1 MRSRKV
7 YSRSMRQTAGT
18 AAVLLLC
25 VLSNP
30 SAVAMT
36 GLPEVDEILREE
48 HLNLSYDETGH
59 GRLTAAIA
67 AIEDALDLPEGFRAS
82 RERDVE
88 ALPMAVCDAELA
100 TLLSQF
106 HFILANAFLDEPQA
120 IEEAYLC
127 GKHWG
132 LKSLRLNPRFA
143 AAEGDGFAEAVA
155 WVTDVGALYW
165 TSLNWL
171 RTVELNNLAAVGSGV
186 LSKTRAMLER
196 ALDLDPSY
204 YACGPSR
211 ALGSFWGGLPRKP
224 FGTYRKNLDRAFEY
238 FAPLLDTDS
247 CDDTAGACAAYLEN
261 RLNYV
266 QFVLV
271 EQREWPEAA
280 QHLTALLLLPAGD
293 LYPLENALALE
304 KASALLLEIEEHL

>member
-1 MRSRKV
+1 MKRVGTRATLMGRTV
-7 YSRSMRQTAGT
+7 YAATLLFLCLLAQPATAE
-18 AAVLLLC
+18 
-25 VLSNP
+25 
-30 SAVAMT
+30 T
-36 GLPEVDEILREE
+36 GLPEVDGILRQE
-48 HLNLSYDETGH
+48 HLILSYDETGH
-59 GRLTAAIA
+59 RQLIA
-67 AIEDALDLPEGFRAS
+67 AITAIEEALELPVGFRAT
-82 RERDVE
+82 RERDIE
-88 ALPMAVCDAELA
+88 ALPMAVCDADLA
-100 TLLSQF
+100 TRLSQF
-106 HFILANAFLDEPQA
+106 HFVLANAFLTEPQA

-132 LKSLRLNPRFA
+132 LKSLRLNPKFA
-143 AAEGDGFAEAVA
+143 ADERHGFTEAMA

-171 RTVELNNLAAVGSGV
+171 RTVELNHLAAVGSGV

-196 ALDLDPSY
+196 ALELEPSY
-204 YACGPSR
+204 YGCGPAR

-238 FAPLLDTDS
+238 LAPLLETDS
-247 CDDTAGACAAYLEN
+247 DDDTVGACAAYLEN

-271 EQREWPEAA
+271 ERREWPEAA
-280 QHLTALLLLPAGD
+280 LHLTTLLSLPAGD

-304 KASALLLEIEEHL
+304 KASTLLLKIEDHL